1 MRCSKAKKLISE
13 NIDDNLDGEKRM
25 NLEQHL
31 DACSGC
37 QKLLKDFQA
46 ITQDAKKLEG
56 VSPSPHAWLKIREK
70 STTEEQKVLTLPERK
85 REWFAFPQPR
95 LKYALSSA
103 LILIVIVGIVIFGL
117 WYFKGNEILEG
128 PDAQSYTLTKLA
140 EAEHYYQ
147 MAIKALWEA
156 VSSQEESLDPQV
168 AKVFRT
174 NLEIIDKSIAA
185 CKQAVL
191 SEPEDI
197 DARNY
202 LLTTYKKKVDFL
214 NEMITARETSSRQ
227 KAKTTI

>member
-1 MRCSKAKKLISE
+1 MRCAKAKKLISE
-13 NIDDNLDGEKRM
+13 YIDGNLDRERLM

-31 DACSGC
+31 DRCPDC

-56 VSPSPHAWLKIREK
+56 VSPSPHTWLKIREK
-70 STTEEQKVLTLPERK
+70 LTTEGQKVLTLPSRK

-103 LILIVIVGIVIFGL
+103 LVLIVIVGIVIFGL
-117 WYFKGNEILEG
+117 WYFKENGILEG
-128 PDAQSYTLTKLA
+128 PDARSYTFAKLA
-140 EAEHYYQ
+140 EAEHHYQ
-147 MAIKALWEA
+147 LAIKAHWEA
-156 VSSQEESLDPQV
+156 VSSQEGSLDPQV

-174 NLEIIDKSIAA
+174 NLEIIDMSIAA

-202 LLTTYKKKVDFL
+202 LLAAYKEKVDFL
-214 NEMITARETSSRQ
+214 NEMMVARKASSRQ
-227 KAKTTI
+227 MAKKTI